1 MNWQVCSAIVVL
13 CLMASGYQVLQYQ
26 RDRRWL
32 ARKAREIV
40 SSVHAHSR
48 ETQIKALQDYIRHH
62 VRSEGLSIE
71 ERPFLRATAKQA
83 LVTGQGFCGEAT
95 RAFIALA
102 RPLGIRAQRVNL
114 HGRADHVVAETELAP
129 GQWVLVDVQE
139 NPVTNAFLDGR
150 WWNLDEATTG
160 DGSLFAYHSNLNLR
174 RLPVINLFV
183 QRIKLNHGW
192 VSWVLENPPLIK
204 AHLFASLAVLLIS
217 LWMLDLVL
225 LKVYSRRLGV
235 IPAATGTAASRPV

>member
-1 MNWQVCSAIVVL
+1 MKRRVYWGVIVL

-26 RDRRWL
+26 REQRWL
-32 ARKAREIV
+32 AGKAQAIV
-40 SSVHAHSR
+40 QAVNAQSR
-48 ETQIKALQDYIRHH
+48 EEQIKALQDYIRRH
-62 VRSEGLSIE
+62 VRYEGLAIE
-71 ERPFLRATAKQA
+71 GRPFLRATAEQVLA
-83 LVTGQGFCGEAT
+83 TGEGFCGEAT
-95 RAFIALA
+95 RTFIALA

-114 HGRADHVVAETELAP
+114 HGRANHVVAETELEP
-129 GQWVLVDVQE
+129 DRWILVDVQE
-139 NPVTNAFLDGR
+139 NPITNSFLDKR

-192 VSWVLENPPLIK
+192 VSWVLKNPPLIK
-204 AHLFASLAVLLIS
+204 AYIFASLAVLLIS

-235 IPAATGTAASRPV
+235 IPAATRMAASRPV